1 MLFQKKNIKNWQRLI
16 GYVPQNIFLTDDTVA
31 SNIAFGVDPNNI
43 VPQSI
48 ERASKIANLHN
59 FVINELPEQYN
70 TVIGERGIRLSGG
83 QRQRIGIARALYHDP
98 KILILD
104 EATSALDNNTEEV
117 VMEAINKLSNNITI
131 ILIAHRL
138 NTVKNCDI
146 IFKFDKGQLVD
157 QGSFN
162 ELFKNLK

>member
-1 MLFQKKNIKNWQRLI
+1 
-16 GYVPQNIFLTDDTVA
+16 
-31 SNIAFGVDPNNI
+31 
-43 VPQSI
+43 
-48 ERASKIANLHN
+48 
-59 FVINELPEQYN
+59 
-70 TVIGERGIRLSGG
+70 
-83 QRQRIGIARALYHDP
+83 
-98 KILILD
+98 
-104 EATSALDNNTEEV
+104 
-117 VMEAINKLSNNITI
+117 MEAINKLSKNITI

>member
-1 MLFQKKNIKNWQRLI
+1 MIGIVGLGFVGGAMFKSFSEKGVSIVGYDKYKNGGIGSLKSILKCDIVFLCLPTLFNEQLKEYNK
-16 GYVPQNIFLTDDTVA
+16 GP
-31 SNIAFGVDPNNI
+31 
-43 VPQSI
+43 
-48 ERASKIANLHN
+48 
-59 FVINELPEQYN
+59 INEVCLELEKNHYKGVVVVKSTVEPE
-70 TVIGERGIRLSGG
+70 T
-83 QRQRIGIARALYHDP
+83 
-98 KILILD
+98 
-104 EATSALDNNTEEV
+104 
-117 VMEAINKLSNNITI
+117 INKLSKNITI